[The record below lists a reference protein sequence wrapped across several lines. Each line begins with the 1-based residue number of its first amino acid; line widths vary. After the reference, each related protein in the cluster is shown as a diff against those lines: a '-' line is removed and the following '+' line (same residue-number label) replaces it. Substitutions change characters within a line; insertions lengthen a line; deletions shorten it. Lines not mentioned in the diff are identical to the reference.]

1 METPARPSCPT
12 DEQLALLQHAVPGQA
27 PADLA
32 FHLAECE
39 HCQQRALFGP
49 GPRSTGKRRPLPEW
63 PTPRRTLLYLAAALV
78 ALALLLYSLQR
89 LAVVA
94 R

>member
-1 METPARPSCPT
+1 M
-12 DEQLALLQHAVPGQA
+12 
-27 PADLA
+27 
-32 FHLAECE
+32 
-39 HCQQRALFGP
+39 LFGP
-49 GPRSTGKRRPLPEW
+49 GPRPTGKRRPLPEW
-63 PTPRRTLLYLAAALV
+63 PSPRHTLLYLAAALV